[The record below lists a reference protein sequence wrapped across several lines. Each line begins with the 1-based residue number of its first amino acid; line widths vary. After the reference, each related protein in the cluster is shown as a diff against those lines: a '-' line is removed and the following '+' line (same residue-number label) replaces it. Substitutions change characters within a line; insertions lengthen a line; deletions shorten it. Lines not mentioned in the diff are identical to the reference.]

1 MSSVHSVGSMNQ
13 LADALDNAG
22 YTPEDVT
29 LLRQGNLPEILGFL
43 HGKAKLV
50 PVEWKAANAII
61 KIDRSKPFD
70 PASFISK
77 GWKIVEQDERSL
89 AISELDLNVVRLERM
104 LKSKESYIDGEEN
117 LRRLKSTG
125 HIRLDAKIFEILWN
139 NQQLIPEKW
148 KEKTDGKTTFI
159 FFDGTILLGPGGSR
173 WALYLYWVDGH
184 WNWYYDWLGYY
195 RDVDI
200 SSAVLAS
207 VGA

>member
-159 FFDGTILLGPGGSR
+159 FFDGTILLDPGGDRYAHYLDWNDGR
-173 WALYLYWVDGH
+173 WRWRCYWLDS
-184 WNWYYDWLGYY
+184 Y
-195 RDVDI
+195 RNVND